1 MENQRMM
8 QMSMTGPRL
17 RIEVGEIAPLS
28 LDERLVR
35 MKGMKKARLLLLADV
50 LIRVNKGEVELDAVQ
65 QAILW
70 KMPGGEMRVELQY
83 KQ

>member
-1 MENQRMM
+1 
-8 QMSMTGPRL
+8 MSMTGPRL